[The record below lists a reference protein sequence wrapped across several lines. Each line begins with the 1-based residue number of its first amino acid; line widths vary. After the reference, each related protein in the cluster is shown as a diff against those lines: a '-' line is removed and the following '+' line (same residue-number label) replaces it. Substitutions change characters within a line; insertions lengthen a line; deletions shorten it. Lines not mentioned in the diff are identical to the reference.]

1 MSQFTYGGRIKFRQG
16 HLHND
21 MYLGTTA
28 KMNIW
33 EQASVEELKKQC
45 ADGTLDDNYGKNAIM
60 KNSAY
65 YKRVFKCFLETL
77 TERLDFN
84 KLRHYLFLLV
94 L

>member
-45 ADGTLDDNYGKNAIM
+45 ADGTLDDNYGK
-60 KNSAY
+60 
-65 YKRVFKCFLETL
+65 KRNHE
-77 TERLDFN
+77 
-84 KLRHYLFLLV
+84 KLGLLQTSF
-94 L
+94 